1 MNNNNRL
8 FPFTLDFPKIELAD
22 GSSKG
27 NLFIYLLCCFTQ
39 ILLFVFINS
48 LQSFVI
54 SEILQEDSSKLGDLT
69 GSLTF
74 YDEILVLITVTA
86 FGLLSD
92 FAGSR
97 VPIFILAFSLE
108 AIGLS
113 LFCYASSYYPDLI
126 VYRLIFALGASAGSG
141 MITAQLADIA
151 IDSSRGFLAGL
162 VGFVSGLGAIFS
174 VSFLLPLPAQI
185 GLKGTFMVGS
195 GISSAMVILL
205 VYTQFFYQKMHPL
218 VENEQSQD
226 QEVQE
231 LDLDGNE
238 EEEEQP
244 LIPSTSI
251 SSLQSK
257 STFQL
262 FSMGILHSCNS
273 PPLILGHMSSFLA
286 RGDSICLSLFLPL
299 WIYKY
304 HVESG
309 LCPSRD
315 GMIRDVCRQAYIDAA
330 ILSGSS
336 QVFSL
341 IGAPI
346 VGWILDFVGRRQSYN
361 NFARIPVSIGAS
373 LLAGL
378 GYFLQSQTSN
388 PASKLNIIY
397 LALVGL
403 GEIGLIVSSA
413 TLVTHSD
420 VPAQIRG
427 VVSGLAS
434 FCGALGILAVSKVG
448 GVLFDTV
455 SPGSPF
461 LLVASLHLVYLALGS
476 GILLYKRMN
485 I

>member
-1 MNNNNRL
+1 M
-8 FPFTLDFPKIELAD
+8 
-22 GSSKG
+22 
-27 NLFIYLLCCFTQ
+27 
-39 ILLFVFINS
+39 
-48 LQSFVI
+48 
-54 SEILQEDSSKLGDLT
+54 
-69 GSLTF
+69 
-74 YDEILVLITVTA
+74 
-86 FGLLSD
+86 
-92 FAGSR
+92 
-97 VPIFILAFSLE
+97 IF
-108 AIGLS
+108 
-113 LFCYASSYYPDLI
+113 
-126 VYRLIFALGASAGSG
+126 YRLIFALGGSAGAG

-195 GISSAMVILL
+195 GIASAMVILL
-205 VYTQFFYQKMHPL
+205 VYTQFFYRKMHTSPL
-218 VENEQSQD
+218 SSDFQAEVENEQSQD

-231 LDLDGNE
+231 PDLDGNE
-238 EEEEQP
+238 EEEEP
-244 LIPSTSI
+244 PFIPSTSTSI

-309 LCPSRD
+309 VCPSSN

-346 VGWILDFVGRRQSYN
+346 FGWLLDFVGRRASYS
-361 NFARIPVSIGAS
+361 NFARIPISIGAS

-397 LALVGL
+397 LAFVGL

-420 VPAQIRG
+420 VPAQVRG

-434 FCGALGILAVSKVG
+434 FCGALGILVVSKVG
-448 GVLFDTV
+448 GVIFDMA
-455 SPGSPF
+455 PGSPF
-461 LLVASLHLVYLALGS
+461 LFMASLHLVYLVLGS